1 MTYIVWVS
9 GCEGPRYYVTIDA
22 LDPNIAAIRG
32 LAAGPFGSASPRPGL
47 DVFAASHMPPS
58 TTVSCVIRENWYG
71 LKWRAARMMSWQT
84 IALQNTGTSV
94 ALWLGLRHHSGHLH
108 YSGLHYI
115 FFFQPI
121 PFDLRKNSPSC
132 WFFGMYK
139 SCVLMPSK
147 LLERCNSASW
157 RLLRCPWANQGN

>member
-32 LAAGPFGSASPRPGL
+32 LAAGPFGSASPQPGL

-84 IALQNTGTSV
+84 IALQSTGTSV

-108 YSGLHYI
+108 YSGWHYI
-115 FFFQPI
+115 FFFNLYHLI
-121 PFDLRKNSPSC
+121 CRKTHLVADFLACIKVAFWCQVNC
-132 WFFGMYK
+132 W
-139 SCVLMPSK
+139 
-147 LLERCNSASW
+147 RDAI
-157 RLLRCPWANQGN
+157 LLRGDY